1 METHLEQWLESKQAL
16 PAPSLA
22 GVSGTVAFETGP
34 DARYL
39 LAVHDGAVELT
50 AGSGDAQAV
59 VVCDSK
65 EEIEHLLRGEDNP
78 VVDALQGHLSLQ
90 GDRMLAVKVALGLT
104 AGSPFSGSGVAAREA
119 AP

>member
-1 METHLEQWLESKQAL
+1 METHLEQWLERKQAL
-16 PAPSLA
+16 PAPSLV
-22 GVSGTVAFETGP
+22 GISGTVAFETGP

-39 LAVHDGAVELT
+39 LKVHDGRVELT
-50 AGSGDAQAV
+50 AGRGDAQAV
-59 VVCDSK
+59 VTCDSK

-104 AGSPFSGSGVAAREA
+104 AGSPFSEPGAAAKEA
-119 AP
+119 PL